1 MERLYKKLERYG
13 QSDFYPFH
21 MPGHKRNLAS
31 SAGKFPFERDITEI
45 SGFDNLH
52 HAEGIL
58 LEAQENAAQLYGTR
72 RCFFSVNGSTAAL
85 LSAISACVSKGGSIL
100 VARNCHKAVYHALY
114 LRELQPVYIYPHEDS
129 RLGIN
134 GGISPSR
141 VERYLEEHPEVEA
154 VLITS
159 PTYDGIV
166 SNVEKI
172 AEIAHRHEVP
182 LIVDEA
188 HGAHFR
194 FSEYFPVSA
203 ADLGA
208 DIVIQSF
215 HKTLPSM
222 TQTAV
227 LHVCSDRV
235 DVEKVKQFMGN
246 VLENPYK
253 RIGFVSIP
261 LAVFLFLAWN
271 GRYCGLG
278 TNLIAQAFSGGELYM
293 FDWILKLL
301 FTVLTLSIGFQGG
314 EVTPLFSIGASLG
327 FVLGNLAGL
336 PPIVCAALGY
346 AAVFGSATNT
356 LLAPVLIGMEVFGV
370 ENGLAFFAV
379 CLVAFLVN
387 GNRCIY
393 TAQKRS
399 FW

>member
-1 MERLYKKLERYG
+1 MQIGATLSHAFARRFHFPDNGRIVLIAGMAAGFGGLFQTPFAAVFFAMEVVVSGSMAYSALLPAAIASFTASATSHALGLE
-13 QSDFYPFH
+13 
-21 MPGHKRNLAS
+21 
-31 SAGKFPFERDITEI
+31 KFSVLLSQTLSLTDTKTVTYLIF
-45 SGFDNLH
+45 F
-52 HAEGIL
+52 GIL
-58 LEAQENAAQLYGTR
+58 FGLTG
-72 RCFFSVNGSTAAL
+72 
-85 LSAISACVSKGGSIL
+85 
-100 VARNCHKAVYHALY
+100 
-114 LRELQPVYIYPHEDS
+114 
-129 RLGIN
+129 RLF
-134 GGISPSR
+134 
-141 VERYLEEHPEVEA
+141 A
-154 VLITS
+154 VL
-159 PTYDGIV
+159 
-166 SNVEKI
+166 
-172 AEIAHRHEVP
+172 
-182 LIVDEA
+182 L
-188 HGAHFR
+188 
-194 FSEYFPVSA
+194 
-203 ADLGA
+203 
-208 DIVIQSF
+208 Q
-215 HKTLPSM
+215 
-222 TQTAV
+222 
-227 LHVCSDRV
+227 
-235 DVEKVKQFMGN
+235 KVKQFMGN

-293 FDWILKLL
+293 FDWILKLF

-327 FVLGNLAGL
+327 FVLGSLAGL
-336 PPIVCAALGY
+336 PPMVCAALGY